1 LHLVVPQTVPLA
13 YPLIT
18 QIVDFYSK
26 FYTPT
31 LLPRFRRLGHY
42 FIDKL
47 HKPAI
52 VNLLNV
58 FGMSLNG
65 QLENQNSERQEEMNR
80 GFDGSEQQQETTSSN
95 SGRRSARGFAA
106 MSPERQKQIASEGG
120 RAAHKL
126 GVAHEWNSDE
136 ARKAGKKGGQIVS
149 QNREHMSEIGRRGGM
164 SSGGRRSRQQN
175 NSDNE
180 SSE

>member
-1 LHLVVPQTVPLA
+1 
-13 YPLIT
+13 
-18 QIVDFYSK
+18 
-26 FYTPT
+26 
-31 LLPRFRRLGHY
+31 
-42 FIDKL
+42 
-47 HKPAI
+47 
-52 VNLLNV
+52 
-58 FGMSLNG
+58 MSLAG
-65 QLENQNSERQEEMNR
+65 QIENQNNERQEEMSR
-80 GFDGSEQQQETTSSN
+80 DFDGMNDQQQETSN
-95 SGRRSARGFAA
+95 SNGRRSNRGFAA

-164 SSGGRRSRQQN
+164 SSGGRRNKQQN
-175 NSDNE
+175 NDTE

>member
-1 LHLVVPQTVPLA
+1 MSA
-13 YPLIT
+13 AG
-18 QIVDFYSK
+18 QI
-26 FYTPT
+26 
-31 LLPRFRRLGHY
+31 
-42 FIDKL
+42 
-47 HKPAI
+47 
-52 VNLLNV
+52 
-58 FGMSLNG
+58 
-65 QLENQNSERQEEMNR
+65 ENQNNERQEEMSR
-80 GFDGSEQQQETTSSN
+80 GFDGMNDQQQEQEVSN
-95 SGRRSARGFAA
+95 VSNGRRSNRGFAA

-164 SSGGRRSRQQN
+164 SSGGRRNRQQDN
-175 NSDNE
+175 NNTE